1 MSQIKRRS
9 AGLLLGLTLFGC
21 TGNTSDRGLPT
32 SSPSSTPST
41 AAPAASPSSP
51 AAAPHPVSIQALIQ
65 KQYDGRNLKLGRV
78 LATTSSYTR
87 YFVSYRSGNLRISGI
102 LNLPKGAGPFPALVL
117 AHGHIDT
124 DIYVNG
130 QGMRRE
136 QDYLAREGYIV
147 LHTDY
152 RNHAASDDDP
162 NAELGLRLGYTEDV
176 LNAIMA
182 LKSSTLP
189 IDKENIGVVGRSMG
203 GGVAYNAAVV
213 RPDLVD
219 AVVVFAPVSS
229 DVVDNFNRWI
239 RREGE
244 RRELAEQISKKY
256 GSPEGNPEF
265 WRNVSPRS
273 FFDRVEVPLVIH
285 HGTSDDSCPIAWSEE
300 TVAAMKA
307 AGVDVR
313 YFVYQGEEHAFG
325 PLWPRSMR
333 RTVAYLDAL
342 LKV

>member
-21 TGNTSDRGLPT
+21 TGNSNNRLMPT

-78 LATTSSYTR
+78 LTTTSSYTR
-87 YFVSYRSGNLRISGI
+87 YFVSYKSGNLRISGI

-203 GGVAYNAAVV
+203 GGVA
-213 RPDLVD
+213 
-219 AVVVFAPVSS
+219 
-229 DVVDNFNRWI
+229 
-239 RREGE
+239 
-244 RRELAEQISKKY
+244 
-256 GSPEGNPEF
+256 
-265 WRNVSPRS
+265 
-273 FFDRVEVPLVIH
+273 
-285 HGTSDDSCPIAWSEE
+285 
-300 TVAAMKA
+300 
-307 AGVDVR
+307 
-313 YFVYQGEEHAFG
+313 
-325 PLWPRSMR
+325 
-333 RTVAYLDAL
+333 
-342 LKV
+342 